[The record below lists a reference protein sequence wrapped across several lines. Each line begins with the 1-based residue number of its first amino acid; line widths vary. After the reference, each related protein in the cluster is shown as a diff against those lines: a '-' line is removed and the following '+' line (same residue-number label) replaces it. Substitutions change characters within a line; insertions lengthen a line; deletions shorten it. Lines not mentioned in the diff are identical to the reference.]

1 MLWLCC
7 LLMNKWKNLLEV
19 EANYTLLIQLKTKT
33 VNIEVWLILIQWLS
47 CFENCLAISHNYEI
61 NHSPSNKRLQMTLPK
76 RSKKRQ
82 AMIDS
87 GAYQPPKRKPMK
99 RTAFK
104 AKAKAWT
111 QFSRFIRLR
120 DSDEYGRAKCITCPA
135 VKHWSEMDAGHY
147 ITRAKESTL
156 FDERNVSCQC
166 KGCNRFQGGKFFEHE
181 QAIERKFGKGTV
193 ETLKIKAGQRCKRTI
208 SDYQFMEATYKLRAE
223 TILKNE
229 SGKAKP

>member
-1 MLWLCC
+1 
-7 LLMNKWKNLLEV
+7 
-19 EANYTLLIQLKTKT
+19 
-33 VNIEVWLILIQWLS
+33 
-47 CFENCLAISHNYEI
+47 
-61 NHSPSNKRLQMTLPK
+61 MTLPK

-99 RTAFK
+99 RSSFNKTGIGEISKALSRIPKGERSK
-104 AKAKAWT
+104 AKKKAWT

-135 VKHWSEMDAGHY
+135 VKHWSEMDAGHF

-208 SDYQFMEATYKLRAE
+208 SDYQFIEATYRLRAD

-229 SGKAKP
+229 PGKVKP

>member
-1 MLWLCC
+1 
-7 LLMNKWKNLLEV
+7 
-19 EANYTLLIQLKTKT
+19 
-33 VNIEVWLILIQWLS
+33 
-47 CFENCLAISHNYEI
+47 
-61 NHSPSNKRLQMTLPK
+61 MTLPK

-99 RTAFK
+99 RSSFNKTGIGEISKALSRIPKGERSK
-104 AKAKAWT
+104 AKKKAWT

-135 VKHWSEMDAGHY
+135 VKHYLEMDAGHF

-208 SDYQFMEATYKLRAE
+208 SDYQFIESTYRLRAD

-229 SGKAKP
+229 PGKAKP

>member
-1 MLWLCC
+1 
-7 LLMNKWKNLLEV
+7 
-19 EANYTLLIQLKTKT
+19 
-33 VNIEVWLILIQWLS
+33 
-47 CFENCLAISHNYEI
+47 
-61 NHSPSNKRLQMTLPK
+61 MTLPK

-82 AMIDS
+82 AEIDS

-99 RTAFK
+99 RTAFKRKTIAEMIAEGLVKKGYKVTIAEDSERPKTLTRTPKGERSK

-135 VKHWSEMDAGHY
+135 VKHWSEMDAGHF

-156 FDERNVSCQC
+156 FNERNVSCQC
-166 KGCNRFQGGKFFEHE
+166 KGCNRFQGGKFYEHE

-193 ETLKIKAGQRCKRTI
+193 ETLKVKAGQRCKRTI
-208 SDYQFMEATYKLRAE
+208 SDYQFIESTYRLRAD

-229 SGKAKP
+229 PGKAKP

>member
-1 MLWLCC
+1 
-7 LLMNKWKNLLEV
+7 
-19 EANYTLLIQLKTKT
+19 
-33 VNIEVWLILIQWLS
+33 
-47 CFENCLAISHNYEI
+47 
-61 NHSPSNKRLQMTLPK
+61 MTLPK

-82 AMIDS
+82 AEIDS
-87 GAYQPPKRKPMK
+87 GTYQPPKRKPMK
-99 RTAFK
+99 RTAFKAKPGAALLKALTRTPKGERSK

-135 VKHWSEMDAGHY
+135 VKHWSEMDAGHF

-156 FDERNVSCQC
+156 FDERNVNCQC
-166 KGCNRFQGGKFFEHE
+166 KNCNRFQGGKFFEHE

-193 ETLKIKAGQRCKRTI
+193 DALKVKAGQRCKRTI
-208 SDYQFMEATYKLRAE
+208 SDYQFIESTYRLRAD

-229 SGKAKP
+229 PGKAKP